1 MNVVALTGGIGSGKS
16 AATQAF
22 TSLGVPVVDVD
33 VISHQLTAAGAPL
46 VQQIAAAFG
55 PDYVTPEQAL
65 NRPAMRELVFNDAA
79 ARATLNAIL
88 HPAIHEEALKQLAL
102 QPDAPY
108 QVLVIPLLFESNR
121 YQASIDHIL
130 LIDCDEALQ
139 IKRVMQRSGLSQAQ
153 VENILRAQVS
163 RQQRIDGANTI
174 IVNDGDLQNLQQ
186 KIAEFHKNYIN
197 TCIVS
202 K

>member
-16 AATQAF
+16 EAAHILAN
-22 TSLGVPVVDVD
+22 LGVPIVDVD

-46 VQQIAAAFG
+46 VHAIAAAFG
-55 PDYVTPEQAL
+55 PSYVTSEHAL
-65 NRPAMRELVFNDAA
+65 NRVAMRELVFNDAG
-79 ARATLNAIL
+79 ARERLNAIL
-88 HPAIHEEALKQLAL
+88 HPAIHQAAL
-102 QPDAPY
+102 QQLSLPSQAPY

-121 YQASIDHIL
+121 YQAVIDHIV
-130 LIDCDEALQ
+130 LIDCDEAVQ

-163 RQQRIDGANTI
+163 RQQRINGADTVIMNESD
-174 IVNDGDLQNLQQ
+174 VQNLQ
-186 KIAEFHKNYIN
+186 KKMIEFHKNYIK

>member
-46 VQQIAAAFG
+46 VQQIAATFG

-139 IKRVMQRSGLSQAQ
+139 IKRVMQRSGLSQTQ